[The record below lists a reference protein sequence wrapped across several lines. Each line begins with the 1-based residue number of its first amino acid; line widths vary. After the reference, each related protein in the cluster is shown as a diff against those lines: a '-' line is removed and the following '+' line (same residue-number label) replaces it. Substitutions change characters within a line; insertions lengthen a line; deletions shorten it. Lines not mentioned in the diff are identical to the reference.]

1 MLDYRGR
8 TIYEMTS
15 STSGIRAVLSV
26 TPPGNEDVYPSFV
39 ISVDQTLA
47 SITTLTSYSDTY
59 KAKKIG

>member
-1 MLDYRGR
+1 
-8 TIYEMTS
+8 MTS

-26 TPPGNEDVYPSFV
+26 TPRGNEDVYPSFV

-47 SITTLTSYSDTY
+47 SITTLTSYSDIY